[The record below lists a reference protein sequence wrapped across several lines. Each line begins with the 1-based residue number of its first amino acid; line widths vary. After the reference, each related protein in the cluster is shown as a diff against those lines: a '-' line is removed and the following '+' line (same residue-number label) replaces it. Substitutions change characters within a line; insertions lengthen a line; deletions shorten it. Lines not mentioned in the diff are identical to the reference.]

1 MLGTVWAFPG
11 VSHVIS
17 PAVGQITDSEGKEES
32 WMREGQSSSGQ
43 LSGHSPLPGRKGGT
57 GKGVG
62 ETGLQ
67 EGGVRRRL
75 GTWAPCVPSE
85 PLCTGTIMTS
95 SSPPPLGVASEEEA
109 AHERLCKPVPR
120 V

>member
-43 LSGHSPLPGRKGGT
+43 LSGHSPLPGRKGGP
-57 GKGVG
+57 GRGLGRQVCRRVVSG
-62 ETGLQ
+62 EG
-67 EGGVRRRL
+67 
-75 GTWAPCVPSE
+75 WAH
-85 PLCTGTIMTS
+85 G
-95 SSPPPLGVASEEEA
+95 
-109 AHERLCKPVPR
+109 PR
-120 V
+120 VSPVSPSVQGP